1 MSKLLN
7 IFEFTATQIRAIATE
22 QSVADAPIV
31 IGDVT
36 LIPVSK
42 LSCGFSCGGSDLA
55 QKKKA
60 DGLMGGAGA
69 KVNKTPISFLA
80 VQNGK
85 VTMLNVSAE
94 EAEKKGIMGAVKPLL
109 NTLKEKSAAKKAAKE
124 EAKAA
129 ADATV
134 AEAIAEIPDKK

>member
-69 KVNKTPISFLA
+69 KVTKTPLSFLA

-85 VTMLNVSAE
+85 VTMLSVSAE
-94 EAEKKGIMGAVKPLL
+94 EVEKKGVMGAVKPIL

>member
-7 IFEFTATQIRAIATE
+7 IFEFTTTQIRAIATE

-31 IGDVT
+31 LGDVT
-36 LIPVSK
+36 IIPVSK

-69 KVNKTPISFLA
+69 KVTKTPLSFLNYNDAGTGTEVVICGVISRETA
-80 VQNGK
+80 VTKCDTFFCNNI
-85 VTMLNVSAE
+85 VIVVIVSDESTHHA
-94 EAEKKGIMGAVKPLL
+94 
-109 NTLKEKSAAKKAAKE
+109 S
-124 EAKAA
+124 
-129 ADATV
+129 
-134 AEAIAEIPDKK
+134 